1 MSETLLQILDAE
13 TSVALDE
20 LMRASGLAREE
31 VVELVE
37 YGVFQPQGAAPAWRF
52 ASHTIVVARR
62 AARLRSDFGL
72 NTSGLALALAYLD
85 RIEVLERR
93 IRELECGLLR

>member
-13 TSVALDE
+13 TSVALEE
-20 LMRASGLAREE
+20 LVHASGLAREE
-31 VVELVE
+31 IVALVE
-37 YGVFQPQGAAPAWRF
+37 YGVFQPHGAPAAWTF

-72 NTSGLALALAYLD
+72 DTSGLALALTYLE
-85 RIEVLERR
+85 RIEALERR
-93 IRELECGLLR
+93 IRELECALLR

>member
-13 TSVALDE
+13 TSVALEE
-20 LMRASGLAREE
+20 LLRASGLARED

-37 YGVFQPQGAAPAWRF
+37 YGIFQPQGAPSAWRF

-72 NTSGLALALAYLD
+72 DTSGLVLALTYLE
-85 RIEVLERR
+85 RIEALERR
-93 IRELECGLLR
+93 IRELECGLPR

>member
-1 MSETLLQILDAE
+1 MTDPLLQLLDAE
-13 TSVALDE
+13 TTVALEE
-20 LMRASGLAREE
+20 LVAASGLATEE

-37 YGVFQPQGAAPAWRF
+37 YGVFQPQGAGRTWRF
-52 ASHTIVVARR
+52 ASHTIVTARR

-72 NTSGLALALAYLD
+72 TASGLALALAYVE
-85 RIEVLERR
+85 RIEALERR

>member
-13 TSVALDE
+13 TTIGLDE
-20 LMRASGLAREE
+20 LLRSSGLGREE
-31 VVELVE
+31 VTALVE
-37 YGVFQPQGAAPAWRF
+37 YGVLHAQGVAPAWTF

-72 NTSGLALALAYLD
+72 DAAALALALTYLE
-85 RIEVLERR
+85 RIETLERR
-93 IRELECGLLR
+93 IRELECALLR

>member
-13 TSVALDE
+13 TSVALEE
-20 LMRASGLAREE
+20 LARASGLAREE
-31 VVELVE
+31 IVELVE
-37 YGVFQPQGAAPAWRF
+37 YGVFQPRGAPAAWTF

-72 NTSGLALALAYLD
+72 NASGLALALAYLE
-85 RIEVLERR
+85 RIEALERR
-93 IRELECGLLR
+93 IRELECGLPR

>member
-1 MSETLLQILDAE
+1 MSEPLLQILDAE
-13 TSVALDE
+13 TSIALDE

-37 YGVFQPQGAAPAWRF
+37 YGVFQPQGAPSSWRF
-52 ASHTIVVARR
+52 ASQTIIVARR

-72 NTSGLALALAYLD
+72 DTSGLALVLAYLE
-85 RIEVLERR
+85 RIETLERR

>member
-13 TSVALDE
+13 TTVSLHE
-20 LMRASGLAREE
+20 LLRASGLAREE
-31 VVELVE
+31 VATLVE
-37 YGVFQPQGAAPAWRF
+37 YGVFQARGTAPAWTF
-52 ASHTIVVARR
+52 ASQTIVVARR

-72 NTSGLALALAYLD
+72 DPAGLALALTYLE
-85 RIEVLERR
+85 RIEALERR